1 MSQYNGVEKV
11 EWTAVAQQLG
21 TGRTSAQVAQRWCR
35 VLNPE
40 IQKKAWRIEED
51 GDLLDLHYV
60 HQTKWSVI
68 ASLMRGRSDTQC
80 RNRYV
85 KLNVSMK
92 KPWTTGEDGTLFTC
106 REKNMSWEQI
116 SDLLG
121 FSSKKTHIRYPIVCK
136 MRYTALTGIDNDY
149 EEIGIGALQAV
160 RKGEEMSP
168 SEVSLNRCG

>member
-1 MSQYNGVEKV
+1 MQ
-11 EWTAVAQQLG
+11 
-21 TGRTSAQVAQRWCR
+21 
-35 VLNPE
+35 
-40 IQKKAWRIEED
+40 
-51 GDLLDLHYV
+51 
-60 HQTKWSVI
+60 
-68 ASLMRGRSDTQC
+68 
-80 RNRYV
+80 
-85 KLNVSMK
+85 
-92 KPWTTGEDGTLFTC
+92 KPWTTGEDGTLFAC
-106 REKNMSWEQI
+106 RENNMSWEQVSTVYETLLRTNVPLRHQI